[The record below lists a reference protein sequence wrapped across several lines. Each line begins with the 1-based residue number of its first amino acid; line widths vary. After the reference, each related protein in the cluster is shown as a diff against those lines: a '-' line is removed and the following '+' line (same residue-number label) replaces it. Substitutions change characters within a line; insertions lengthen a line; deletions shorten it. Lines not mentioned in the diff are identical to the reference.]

1 VKPFREEDPMRHT
14 FVLGALFCLAAARP
28 AAAAPNPFE
37 ANCAALAVVGDARS
51 TQGARWTYAS
61 VDGGVAYALEGVVFE
76 PAAGGK
82 YPGVVVSHGKSG
94 SPYGYSSQ
102 VARVMRGWGMVAI
115 ATMYG
120 HAPAADDAGNLPLA
134 GDGASAGNIL
144 RAHKA
149 RDLLSCFRVFDR
161 TRVAAHGNSMG
172 AFVTGQLLGTYP
184 QDFRAAS
191 QTSGGVADGPNATQP
206 GAAAQIVTP
215 FQVHHSESD
224 TTVPIA
230 FADRLVSI
238 LAGNQVTYDYRV
250 AEYPGYSH
258 AQMGQD
264 PAMLERVRAWYVEH
278 GVLP

>member
-1 VKPFREEDPMRHT
+1 MRYYP
-14 FVLGALFCLAAARP
+14 LAAVLWLAGAG
-28 AAAAPNPFE
+28 AANAAPSPFQ
-37 ANCAALAVVGDARS
+37 ADCSALSIVGDPKAAN
-51 TQGARWTYAS
+51 GARWTYAS
-61 VDGGVAYALEGVVFE
+61 VDSGVAYALEGVVFV
-76 PAAGGK
+76 PAANGP

-102 VARVMRGWGMVAI
+102 AARVMRGWGMVAI

-134 GDGASAGNIL
+134 SDGASSGNIL
-144 RAHKA
+144 RAHKT

-172 AFVTGQLLGTYP
+172 AFVTGQLLGAYP
-184 QDFRAAS
+184 EDFRVAS

-206 GAAAQIVTP
+206 AAAAQIVTP
-215 FQVHHSESD
+215 FQIHHSEAD

-258 AQMGQD
+258 AQMGLD
-264 PAMLERVRAWYVEH
+264 PVMLERVRQWYVEH